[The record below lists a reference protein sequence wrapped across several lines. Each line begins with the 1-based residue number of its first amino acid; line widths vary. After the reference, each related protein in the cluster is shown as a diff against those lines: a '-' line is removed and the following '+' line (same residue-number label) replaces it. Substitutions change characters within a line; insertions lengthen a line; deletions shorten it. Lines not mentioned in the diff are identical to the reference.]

1 MENLTIQN
9 KKPLHIY
16 FGDAVKEE
24 GTANEVINSLN
35 CRVKWCTSFIELSN
49 SVYEQPKNIV
59 IHIDTVKRNGGT
71 ISEFMLMLDTLI
83 KYAGISRPNIGIV
96 IEKDTDIAVI
106 KELRKH
112 KILGI
117 VPSVDSFNIDECVKA
132 INALLSDQSYWPKTI
147 IDSLAGSTG
156 KVKSNTLTA
165 RQQEVFDLI
174 ANRGLSNKQIARTL
188 NIAEST
194 VKLHV
199 SAIMKNFCVRNRTQ
213 LALSKKI

>member
-1 MENLTIQN
+1 MNKLTVQN

-16 FGDAVKEE
+16 FGDAVKEDVK
-24 GTANEVINSLN
+24 ANEVIDSLN
-35 CRVKWCTSFIELSN
+35 CNIKWCTSFIELSN

-59 IHIDTVKRNGGT
+59 IHLATVKRNGGT

-83 KYAGISRPNIGIV
+83 KYAGINRPNIGIV
-96 IEKDTDIAVI
+96 IENDVDITVI
-106 KELRKH
+106 RELRKH

-117 VPSVDSFNIDECVKA
+117 VPSVDSFNSEECIKA
-132 INALLSDQSYWPKTI
+132 INALLNDQPYWPKAI
-147 IDSLAGSTG
+147 IDDLAGNIS
-156 KVKSNTLTA
+156 KSKNNALTS

>member
-1 MENLTIQN
+1 MYDSAQN

-16 FGDAVKEE
+16 FGDVAKEIN
-24 GTANEVINSLN
+24 TANEIINSLN

-117 VPSVDSFNIDECVKA
+117 VPSVDSFNVDDCIEA
-132 INALLSDQSYWPKTI
+132 INALLRDQPHWPKNI
-147 IDSLAGSTG
+147 IDDLAGNTG
-156 KVKSNTLTA
+156 KVKSNALTA